1 MITHPYPSDFLES
14 CLVHH
19 KSIIWNFRWQYKT
32 CFSLHAQI
40 QILRT
45 GQIKK
50 LAIEHSNN
58 LAFKMLLLLWASNCF
73 WTIIYYPFTWFFEVN
88 IPLTNVLNKFSC
100 TYICRI
106 SHLQTIKSVT
116 WFFVRMWQ
124 TNCIHQLLFFFS
136 RGTSYEDFILVLSLG
151 LKKKTLMT
159 FSVLNQRLEG

>member
-1 MITHPYPSDFLES
+1 MNKGSATPVPRTARFARGPP
-14 CLVHH
+14 
-19 KSIIWNFRWQYKT
+19 KNFWLATALQHLQTSMRVG
-32 CFSLHAQI
+32 
-40 QILRT
+40 T

-151 LKKKTLMT
+151 LKKKTLIT